1 MRINNTFFNSLV
13 DFRSVSWQKQIVTAI
28 AIYGAV
34 HISQLFVTYAGTA
47 SSPIWIP
54 TGIAVGFLSIWGY
67 PVWLGMVGG
76 LLLGEAMV
84 LNASESTAN
93 LMLTV
98 AITGVASLVNLFS
111 VYLGDRLTTD
121 NYLFSK
127 IKNIIRFIIFVCF
140 GSRLPAAIIC
150 PFLLYLFGKIPFNLY
165 LEIAYTWLLS
175 DAFALLI
182 FTPFIIACSRNFR
195 GFVKLL
201 QEQWLEA
208 AIIIFSILLI
218 VKIIAN
224 GYPIEYLLIPFLLW
238 SAFRFTE
245 VGSSLLTIVISA
257 LLVLVLALD
266 QERIAIKDQLL
277 LLQSILACISMTTL
291 ILNAVLNENERSK
304 NQLFTTNQILIEQN
318 QKLQE
323 LYEQKELER
332 EQREKILIEYNQSLQ
347 KQVDLVKA
355 KEMAESEAKAK
366 STFVANMSHELRSP
380 LNAIIGFSQLML
392 RTKNLPME
400 QYENAGIIQ
409 RSGEYLL
416 NLINNILDFSKIE
429 AGKTHL
435 NLHHFDLYLLLD
447 DLEDMLHL
455 KATHEGIELI
465 FIRDDDLPRYIYG
478 DEIKLRQ
485 ILLNLLS
492 NAIKFTRQ
500 GEVILTSSFR
510 NVEQEKIANPGMGTN
525 PQTQSKYWLDF
536 TIKDTGKG
544 ISEVELSH
552 LFEAFSQTES
562 GRNAQEGTGLGLAIT
577 RQFIRLMG
585 GDITVSSVVDQGTTF
600 KFSILVDLGEMILSR
615 APNSAQKVLALTPGQ
630 PVYKILVV
638 DDKSVNRQLLIKLLA
653 PFGFEIEEASNGQE
667 AIALWESWEP
677 HLIFMDMRMPV
688 MDGYEATKHIKGQVK
703 GNATAVVALTAS
715 VLEEEKAI
723 VLSAGCDDFLR
734 KPFRENTIFDALT
747 KHLGVTYV
755 YESAPDRNDDL
766 GDTVL
771 KPESFL
777 IMSQDWLT
785 QLSHYLLEADTEQV
799 MKLIA
804 EIPASESEFGQN
816 LTKLVRKFEF
826 EKILDLLDLVEPLT

>member
-13 DFRSVSWQKQIVTAI
+13 DFPSVSWQKQVITAI
-28 AIYGAV
+28 AIYGATY
-34 HISQLFVTYAGTA
+34 ISQLFITYAGTA

-54 TGIAVGFLSIWGY
+54 TGIAVGFLAIWGY
-67 PVWLGMVGG
+67 PVWPGMLGG
-76 LLLGEAMV
+76 LLLGEAMA
-84 LNASESTAN
+84 LHGLESTAN

-98 AITGVASLVNLFS
+98 AITGVVGLVNLFS
-111 VYLGDRLTTD
+111 IYLSHRLTAE

-150 PFLLYLFGKIPFNLY
+150 PLLLYLFDKIPFNLY
-165 LEIAYTWLLS
+165 SEVAYTWLLS
-175 DAFALLI
+175 DSFALLI
-182 FTPFIIACSRNFR
+182 FTPFIIACSHNFKA
-195 GFVKLL
+195 FIKLL

-208 AIIIFSILLI
+208 TIIVFCVLLI

-245 VGSSLLTIVISA
+245 VGSSLLTIVVSG
-257 LLVLVLALD
+257 LLVLILALD
-266 QERIAIKDQLL
+266 QEKIVTKNQLL

-291 ILNAVLNENERSK
+291 VLNAVLSENERSK
-304 NQLFTTNQILIEQN
+304 NQLFTTNQILIDQN

-323 LYEQKELER
+323 LYQQRELER
-332 EQREKILIEYNQSLQ
+332 AQREKILIEYNESLQ
-347 KQVDLVKA
+347 KQVDLVRA
-355 KEMAESEAKAK
+355 KEIAESEAKAK

-416 NLINNILDFSKIE
+416 SLINNILDFSKIE

-435 NLHHFDLYLLLD
+435 NTHHFDLYLLLD

-455 KATHEGIELI
+455 KASNEGIKLI
-465 FIRDDDLPRYIYG
+465 FIRDHNLPRYIYG

-492 NAIKFTRQ
+492 NAIKFTTE
-500 GEVILTSSFR
+500 GEVVLTSNFR
-510 NVEQEKIANPGMGTN
+510 NVEQGELVDEETETESK
-525 PQTQSKYWLDF
+525 SKYWLDF
-536 TIKDTGKG
+536 TIQDTGKG

-577 RQFIRLMG
+577 RQFIKLMG
-585 GDITVSSVVDQGTTF
+585 GEITVSSVVDKGTTF
-600 KFSILVDLGEMILSR
+600 SFSILVDLGEITLSR
-615 APNSAQKVLALTPGQ
+615 EPNSAKKVLALTPGQ
-630 PVYKILVV
+630 PAYKILVV

-755 YESAPDRNDDL
+755 YESVPEKNDGQ
-766 GDTVL
+766 GDTAL

-804 EIPASESEFGQN
+804 EIPASGSELEQN
-816 LTKLVRKFEF
+816 LTKLVRRFEF
-826 EKILDLLDLVEPLT
+826 EKILDLIEPLS

>member
-1 MRINNTFFNSLV
+1 MQINNTFFKGLA
-13 DFRSVSWQKQIVTAI
+13 DFRSVSWQRQIIVAI
-28 AIYGAV
+28 AIYGATY
-34 HISQLFVTYAGTA
+34 ISQLFITYAGTA

-54 TGIAVGFLSIWGY
+54 TGMAVGFLSIWGY
-67 PVWLGMVGG
+67 QVWPGMVGG
-76 LLLGEAMV
+76 LLLGEVMA
-84 LNASESTAN
+84 LHGLESVAN
-93 LMLTV
+93 MMLAV
-98 AITGVASLVNLFS
+98 AVTGVVSVVNLFS
-111 VYLGDRLTTD
+111 VYLSDHLTAN

-127 IKNIIRFIIFVCF
+127 IKNIIRFIVFVCF

-150 PFLLYLFGKIPFNLY
+150 PFLLYLFEKIPFSLY
-165 LEIAYTWLLS
+165 SEIAYTWLLS

-182 FTPFIIACSRNFR
+182 VTPFVIACNHNFKV
-195 GFVKLL
+195 FIKLL

-208 AIIIFSILLI
+208 VSIAFFILLI

-245 VGSSLLTIVISA
+245 VGSSLLTILVSA
-257 LLVLVLALD
+257 LLVLILALD
-266 QERIAIKDQLL
+266 QEKVAIKDQLL

-291 ILNAVLNENERSK
+291 VLNAVLSENERSK

-323 LYEQKELER
+323 LYQQRELER
-332 EQREKILIEYNQSLQ
+332 AQREKILTEYNESLQ
-347 KQVDLVKA
+347 KQVDLVRA
-355 KEMAESEAKAK
+355 KEIAESEAKAK

-435 NLHHFDLYLLLD
+435 NRHNFDLYLLLD

-455 KATHEGIELI
+455 KAANEGIELI
-465 FIRDDDLPRYIYG
+465 FIRDHDLPRYIYG

-492 NAIKFTRQ
+492 NAIKFTTE
-500 GEVILTSSFR
+500 GEVILTSNFR
-510 NVEQEKIANPGMGTN
+510 NAEQQEVINPEISTE
-525 PQTQSKYWLDF
+525 PKSKYWLDF

-577 RQFIRLMG
+577 RQFIKLME
-585 GDITVSSVVDQGTTF
+585 GDINVSSVVDQGTTF
-600 KFSILVDLGEMILSR
+600 SFSILVDLGEVTLSR
-615 APNSAQKVLALTPGQ
+615 EPSSVRKVLALTPGQ

-638 DDKSVNRQLLIKLLA
+638 DDKIVNRQLLIKLLA
-653 PFGFEIEEASNGQE
+653 PFGFGIEEASNGQE

-688 MDGYEATKHIKGQVK
+688 MDGYEATKYIKSQVK

-715 VLEEEKAI
+715 VLEEEKAV

-755 YESAPDRNDDL
+755 YESAPNKNDNQ
-766 GDTVL
+766 GDTAL

-785 QLSHYLLEADTEQV
+785 QLSHYLLEADTEQLI
-799 MKLIA
+799 KLIA
-804 EIPASESEFGQN
+804 EIPASESELEQN
-816 LTKLVRKFEF
+816 LTKLVRRFEF
-826 EKILDLLDLVEPLT
+826 EKILDLIERLS

>member
-1 MRINNTFFNSLV
+1 MQINNAFFKSLTN
-13 DFRSVSWQKQIVTAI
+13 FRSVSWQKQIIVAI
-28 AIYGAV
+28 AIYGATY
-34 HISQLFVTYAGTA
+34 ISQLFITYAGTA

-67 PVWLGMVGG
+67 QVWTGMVGG
-76 LLLGEAMV
+76 LLLGEAMA
-84 LNASESTAN
+84 LHGLESVAN
-93 LMLTV
+93 MMLTV
-98 AITGVASLVNLFS
+98 SVTGVASLANLFS
-111 VYLGDRLTTD
+111 AYLSNRLTAD
-121 NYLFSK
+121 KYLFSK
-127 IKNIIRFIIFVCF
+127 IKNIIRFIVFVCF
-140 GSRLPAAIIC
+140 GSRIPAAVIC
-150 PFLLYLFGKIPFNLY
+150 PFLLYLFEKIPFSLY
-165 LEIAYTWLLS
+165 SEVAYTWLLS

-182 FTPFIIACSRNFR
+182 FTPFIIACNHNFKV
-195 GFVKLL
+195 FIKLL

-208 AIIIFSILLI
+208 VSIVFFILLI

-245 VGSSLLTIVISA
+245 VGSSLLTIVVSA
-257 LLVLVLALD
+257 LLVLILALD
-266 QERIAIKDQLL
+266 QEKIAIKDQLL

-291 ILNAVLNENERSK
+291 VLNAVLSENERSK
-304 NQLFTTNQILIEQN
+304 NQLFTTNQILIEKN

-323 LYEQKELER
+323 LYQQRELER
-332 EQREKILIEYNQSLQ
+332 AQREKILIEYNESLQ

-355 KEMAESEAKAK
+355 KEIAESEAKAK

-435 NLHHFDLYLLLD
+435 NRHNFDIYLLLD

-455 KATHEGIELI
+455 KAANEGIELI
-465 FIRDDDLPRYIYG
+465 FIRDDDLPRYIYA

-492 NAIKFTRQ
+492 NAIKFTTE
-500 GEVILTSSFR
+500 GEVVLNTSFR
-510 NVEQEKIANPGMGTN
+510 NIEEQEATSEETATEPKT
-525 PQTQSKYWLDF
+525 KYWLDF

-577 RQFIRLMG
+577 RQFIKLMG
-585 GDITVSSVVDQGTTF
+585 GEITVSSVVDQGTTF
-600 KFSILVDLGEMILSR
+600 SFSILVDLGEITLSR
-615 APNSAQKVLALTPGQ
+615 EPNSAKKVLALTPGQ

-638 DDKSVNRQLLIKLLA
+638 DDKNVNRQLLIKLLA

-755 YESAPDRNDDL
+755 YESAPDKNDGQ
-766 GDTVL
+766 GDTAL

-785 QLSHYLLEADTEQV
+785 RLSHYLLEADTEQV

-804 EIPASESEFGQN
+804 EIPASESELAQN

-826 EKILDLLDLVEPLT
+826 EKILDLIESLS